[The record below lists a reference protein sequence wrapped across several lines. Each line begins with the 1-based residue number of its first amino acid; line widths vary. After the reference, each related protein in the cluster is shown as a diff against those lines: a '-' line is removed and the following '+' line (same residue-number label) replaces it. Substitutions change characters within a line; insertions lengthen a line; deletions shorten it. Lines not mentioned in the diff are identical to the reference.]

1 MILSIYV
8 CKMHCKKEKDIMNEK
23 KIIQLNLKRF
33 FNNLNSTTDNQNLNI
48 ESLHKSLDRI
58 SKKKETEAEL
68 DNQYTSNEIS
78 YESLVEELGDE
89 WVSLKSSIGF
99 VNKKKSMIFGK
110 LDSFEKVL
118 SDRKI
123 SNSFSLKGLDFNRDK
138 FLELVES
145 RNSQIIVFFHNKYY
159 NFLHLGEACR
169 ILKKNISILQNNKK
183 RLLCKNSLYFVILS
197 PLD

>member
-1 MILSIYV
+1 
-8 CKMHCKKEKDIMNEK
+8 MHCKKEKDIMNEK

-68 DNQYTSNEIS
+68 DNQNTSNEVS

-89 WVSLKSSIGF
+89 WIALKNNIGF
-99 VNKKKSMIFGK
+99 VNKKKSMIFGA

>member
-1 MILSIYV
+1 MEI
-8 CKMHCKKEKDIMNEK
+8 KKENDALNEK
-23 KIIQLNLKRF
+23 KIIQLNLNRF
-33 FNNLNSTTDNQNLNI
+33 FNTLNSTTENQDLNV

-68 DNQYTSNEIS
+68 DNQNTSNEIS

-89 WVSLKSSIGF
+89 WISLKNNVGF

-110 LDSFEKVL
+110 FESFEEVL
-118 SDRKI
+118 SERKI
-123 SNSFSLKGLDFNRDK
+123 SNSFSLKGLDFNREK

-145 RNSQIIVFFHNKYY
+145 RNSQIIVFLHNKYY
-159 NFLHLGEACR
+159 NFLHLGEVCR
-169 ILKKNISILQNNKK
+169 ILKKKISILQNNKK
-183 RLLCKNSLYFVILS
+183 LLLCKNTSYFVIIS